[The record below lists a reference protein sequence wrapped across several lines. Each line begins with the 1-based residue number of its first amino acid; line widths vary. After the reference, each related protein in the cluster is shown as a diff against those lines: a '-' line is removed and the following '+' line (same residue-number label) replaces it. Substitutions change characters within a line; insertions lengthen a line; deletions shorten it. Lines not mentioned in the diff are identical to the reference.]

1 MAKTLAILISL
12 SIALT
17 PFFAVAQTV
26 DSLST
31 EQREL
36 LGRLFTDA
44 RTAYDAH
51 DYPASIARLEEAYAL
66 YPEPNILYRIAE
78 MHEELGER
86 ELALKA
92 YGKFLAEKPDA
103 SNAAVVQ
110 TRIERLRAEREAA
123 RPKTARLTI
132 DSIPQGAVVYLGG
145 IERQGVTPLEIE
157 VLPGSHDIRLEL
169 QGYEDSSRTIG
180 VAAGDLRTFDFR
192 LSSTEVVV
200 VEEASVAP
208 WVLGGLGV
216 SSGIASAVFFLVAS
230 DRQDTLDAWDAARQG
245 SARPA
250 EYDQVLDQERT
261 YRVMGWAAAGAAA
274 ACFVGAGVWWLVD
287 DSGTAV
293 SIGPA
298 SVQVTASF

>member
-1 MAKTLAILISL
+1 LAKTLAVFVAL
-12 SIALT
+12 SIALS
-17 PFFAVAQTV
+17 PILAVAQTV
-26 DSLST
+26 ESLST

-44 RTAYDAH
+44 RTAYEAH

-66 YPEPNILYRIAE
+66 FPEPNILYRIAE
-78 MHEELGER
+78 MNEELGER
-86 ELALKA
+86 EQALKA
-92 YGKFLAEKPDA
+92 YTKFLVEKPDA
-103 SNAAVVQ
+103 SNAVVVQ

-123 RPKTARLTI
+123 QPKTARLTI
-132 DSIPQGAVVYLGG
+132 DSIPQGAVVYLSG

-169 QGYEDSSRTIG
+169 QGYEGSSRTIG

-274 ACFVGAGVWWLVD
+274 ACLVGAGVWWWVD

-293 SIGPA
+293 TIGPA
-298 SVQVTASF
+298 SVQVVASF